1 MATSLIDPTPRVR
14 PTKLIY
20 AVDEW
25 PPPLQL
31 ALLGAQYAVMS
42 AIYLVLVAIVL
53 RSAKVAE
60 ADTVSLMGIACIALA
75 VGTFLQAL
83 PRGPVGSGFLAPPV
97 YSATYLAPSVL
108 AAQVGGMPLVF
119 GMTIIAGLVEIAI
132 ALCLTRLR
140 IVITPV
146 ISGLAVFIVGL
157 QLGIV
162 GIGQLLDVPHAHQ
175 PGFPFHLVVTVVT
188 LVVSIALSIWGR
200 GSLKLICSLCGLI
213 VGMVGAI
220 LVGLIAP
227 GDLGT
232 FQRATWFELPRPAI
246 GFEFDVAL
254 LPGFLAAGIAAAV
267 RAVGI
272 VTTCQRLNDAA
283 WERPDM
289 ANIRKGVLADGLA
302 NVFGGAVGAQ
312 GMTVAPSLV
321 GISSATG
328 ATSRAIAYAA
338 AAILLVIGFVPKLA
352 VFFLLV
358 PPEVAGSL
366 LVFTSCFMLTGGME
380 LMLSR
385 AGGTRAI
392 YVIGISSLLALSVNV
407 YPHYFHKDAPPVLQ
421 SFISN
426 PLAFGLATAIILT
439 LLFRIGTRQHATMT
453 WGGAGSGA
461 DAALVFLRTTAQGWA
476 IPPRIVEAAAIEVS
490 GVIDRLAAAHH
501 LELGGDLHL
510 STDGLDLRVEVS
522 CHGALHAPLPRD
534 AAPPR
539 PPPAYA
545 IDNNEEQAV
554 LSGLR
559 TFLESVAA
567 ESRRIVQ
574 RGGRVKIV
582 LTYGL

>member
-1 MATSLIDPTPRVR
+1 MATSSIDPTPRVR

-60 ADTVSLMGIACIALA
+60 ADTVGLMGIACIALA

-175 PGFPFHLVVTVVT
+175 PGFPFHLVVAAVT

-227 GDLGT
+227 GDLAT
-232 FQRATWFELPRPAI
+232 FQRAAWFELPRPVI
-246 GFEFDVAL
+246 GFEFDFAL
-254 LPGFLAAGIAAAV
+254 LPAFLAAGIAAAV

-338 AAILLVIGFVPKLA
+338 AAILLVIGFMPKVA

-358 PPEVAGSL
+358 PPEVAGPL

-439 LLFRIGTRQHATMT
+439 LLFRIGTRQHAAMT
-453 WGGAGSGA
+453 WDAAGSGA
-461 DAALVFLRTTAQGWA
+461 DSALAFLRSTAQGWA
-476 IPPRIVEAAAIEVS
+476 IPPRIVEAAAVEVR

-501 LELGGDLHL
+501 LELGGDLRL
-510 STDGLDLRVEVS
+510 ST
-522 CHGALHAPLPRD
+522 
-534 AAPPR
+534 
-539 PPPAYA
+539 
-545 IDNNEEQAV
+545 
-554 LSGLR
+554 
-559 TFLESVAA
+559 
-567 ESRRIVQ
+567 
-574 RGGRVKIV
+574 
-582 LTYGL
+582 

>member
-1 MATSLIDPTPRVR
+1 MATSSIDPTPRVR

-60 ADTVSLMGIACIALA
+60 ADTVGLMGIACIALA

-146 ISGLAVFIVGL
+146 ISGLAGFIVGL

-175 PGFPFHLVVTVVT
+175 PGFPFHLVVAAVT

-227 GDLGT
+227 GDLAT
-232 FQRATWFELPRPAI
+232 FQRAAWFDCRGRSSALNSMSPCCPPSGGRHRRRGARGRHRHHVPAPERRCVGAAGHGEHPQGRAGRRLGQCLRRRRRRAGHDRGTEPGRHPQRHRRDQPGDRLRRGRHPARHRLHAQARGLLPARAAGGRRPAA
-246 GFEFDVAL
+246 GVHVL
-254 LPGFLAAGIAAAV
+254 LHV
-267 RAVGI
+267 DR
-272 VTTCQRLNDAA
+272 RH
-283 WERPDM
+283 
-289 ANIRKGVLADGLA
+289 
-302 NVFGGAVGAQ
+302 GAHV
-312 GMTVAPSLV
+312 
-321 GISSATG
+321 
-328 ATSRAIAYAA
+328 
-338 AAILLVIGFVPKLA
+338 
-352 VFFLLV
+352 
-358 PPEVAGSL
+358 VAGRRH
-366 LVFTSCFMLTGGME
+366 G
-380 LMLSR
+380 
-385 AGGTRAI
+385 AI
-392 YVIGISSLLALSVNV
+392 DVIGISSLLALSVNV
-407 YPHYFHKDAPPVLQ
+407 YPHYFHKDAPLVLQ

-439 LLFRIGTRQHATMT
+439 LLFRIGTRQHATMM
-453 WGGAGSGA
+453 WDAAGSGA
-461 DAALVFLRTTAQGWA
+461 D
-476 IPPRIVEAAAIEVS
+476 
-490 GVIDRLAAAHH
+490 
-501 LELGGDLHL
+501 
-510 STDGLDLRVEVS
+510 
-522 CHGALHAPLPRD
+522 
-534 AAPPR
+534 
-539 PPPAYA
+539 
-545 IDNNEEQAV
+545 
-554 LSGLR
+554 
-559 TFLESVAA
+559 
-567 ESRRIVQ
+567 
-574 RGGRVKIV
+574 
-582 LTYGL
+582 